1 MLQISFFFVSLK
13 SETKNKKQMSKE
25 TQDGLKSHF
34 GLTKVHK
41 VGKTNKGNKIVRIEH
56 YKELSFN
63 AVLTQMKKSERT
75 EKRRN
80 ERQKYR
86 RAK

>member
-41 VGKTNKGNKIVRIEH
+41 VGKTNKANKIVRIEH

-63 AVLTQMKKSERT
+63 AVLKQFNKSERS
-75 EKRRN
+75 EKQRN
-80 ERQKYR
+80 ER
-86 RAK
+86 RAKR

>member
-13 SETKNKKQMSKE
+13 SEIKTNKMSKQQ
-25 TQDGLKSHF
+25 QDGLTSHF

-41 VGKTNKGNKIVRIEH
+41 VGKTNKANRIIRVEY

-63 AVLTQMKKSERT
+63 AVLTEIRKTERR
-75 EKRRN
+75 EKRRD
-80 ERQKYR
+80 ER
-86 RAK
+86 RAKR